1 VSSRLL
7 ETRFNAGKGQTPRI
21 VGGEGVHFILDDG
34 RRVIDGSNTSAPLG
48 HRHPAM
54 VEAVRRAADFPVVN
68 EGWLWAEREDAA
80 RELVTTAFRGEESWV
95 GAVRFFLSGSEAND
109 LALSLSQAL
118 TGRTAIATRERAYHG
133 MTGLSRD
140 VTVQPHWHGGLAIH
154 SGGSRPVPRTVPV
167 KVLPGPIGSRYGGQ
181 APPPISERLAGAAAT
196 LNDAAAVIID
206 YSQGGVYY
214 DPEYQDRVAAA
225 AQESGA
231 LWIADE
237 VVTGLGRTGRWFAFQ
252 GSDSRPDI
260 VTMGKSLSGGAAPA
274 GAVVLSQRLVDQ
286 MEDKTWQTF
295 STFRG
300 HPTMVTALRAVI
312 KTLNEEGLIERAA
325 SLEPY
330 MEGRLLD
337 MAERHPS
344 VARVDGR
351 GLHWTV
357 ELHGPDWRR
366 WYADTDTP
374 PLASRVAE
382 RALEAG
388 ALIGTS
394 GEQTSLF
401 LAPALLI
408 PEDQLERLLKA
419 LDHGL
424 ELADKEFEALAEEGA
439 MRSTT
444 RQASSGREVAR

>member
-1 VSSRLL
+1 L
-7 ETRFNAGKGQTPRI
+7 
-21 VGGEGVHFILDDG
+21 
-34 RRVIDGSNTSAPLG
+34 
-48 HRHPAM
+48 
-54 VEAVRRAADFPVVN
+54 
-68 EGWLWAEREDAA
+68 
-80 RELVTTAFRGEESWV
+80 
-95 GAVRFFLSGSEAND
+95 
-109 LALSLSQAL
+109 
-118 TGRTAIATRERAYHG
+118 
-133 MTGLSRD
+133 
-140 VTVQPHWHGGLAIH
+140 
-154 SGGSRPVPRTVPV
+154 
-167 KVLPGPIGSRYGGQ
+167 
-181 APPPISERLAGAAAT
+181 SERLAGATAT

-206 YSQGGVYY
+206 YSQGGVYH

-225 AQESGA
+225 AQESGV

-237 VVTGLGRTGRWFAFQ
+237 VVTGLGRTGRWFAFK
-252 GSDSRPDI
+252 GSKSRPDI

-312 KTLNEEGLIERAA
+312 KTLDEEGLIERAA

-357 ELHGPDWRR
+357 ELHGPSWRQ
-366 WYADTDTP
+366 WFADTDTP

-408 PEDQLERLLKA
+408 PEDQLERLLNA

-424 ELADKEFEALAEEGA
+424 ELADTEFEELAEEGA
-439 MRSTT
+439 TRSTT
-444 RQASSGREVAR
+444 RSARSGSKTSR